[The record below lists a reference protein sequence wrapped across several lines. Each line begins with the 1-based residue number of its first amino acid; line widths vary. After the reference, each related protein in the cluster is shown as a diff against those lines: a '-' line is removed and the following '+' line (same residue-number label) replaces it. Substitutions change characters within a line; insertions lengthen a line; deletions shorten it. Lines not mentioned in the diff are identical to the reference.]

1 MAAQEPTAPPEVA
14 SPPPTKPAR
23 PRRRAV
29 RREELLDAAD
39 TVIRR
44 VGSKAS
50 AALIAKEA
58 GVTKPIIYRHFGDL
72 SDLYRALAIRHQARL
87 TNYLRAAREAH
98 RDRDRRGR
106 IHGLI
111 SAFFVAVERE
121 PNLFRFLVKSPPG
134 EFVDHDGP
142 PWLTRRFAEQ
152 IGAYLNQAF
161 GEPGSA
167 RGRALG
173 YAVAGTLI
181 TTAAWWL
188 DDGTLS
194 RGDVIDAVTEMLVA
208 GVPVSGGGGAAGESG
223 R

>member
-1 MAAQEPTAPPEVA
+1 MAAQEPAGPPEAA
-14 SPPPTKPAR
+14 SPRPTKTAR

-72 SDLYRALAIRHQARL
+72 SDLYRALAIRHQERL
-87 TNYLRAAREAH
+87 TNYLRSARELH
-98 RDRDRRGR
+98 RDQDRRGR
-106 IHGLI
+106 IHGII

-134 EFVDHDGP
+134 ELVDHEGP

-152 IGAYLNQAF
+152 IGAYLNGAF
-161 GEPGSA
+161 GEPGSP

-181 TTAAWWL
+181 TTVGWWL

-194 RGDVIDAVTEMLVA
+194 REDVIDAVTEMLVA
-208 GVPVSGGGGAAGESG
+208 GVPFSGGGAAAGESG

>member
-1 MAAQEPTAPPEVA
+1 
-14 SPPPTKPAR
+14 
-23 PRRRAV
+23 V
-29 RREELLDAAD
+29 RREDLLDAAD

-72 SDLYRALAIRHQARL
+72 SDLYRALAIRHQERL
-87 TNYLRAAREAH
+87 TNYLQSARELH
-98 RDRDRRGR
+98 RGLDRSGRLRGVV
-106 IHGLI
+106 

-121 PNLFRFLVKSPPG
+121 PNIFQFLVKSPPG
-134 EFVDHDGP
+134 ELVDQEGP

-152 IGAYLNQAF
+152 IGAYLSREA
-161 GEPGSA
+161 GEPGST

-173 YAVAGTLI
+173 YALAGTLI
-181 TTAAWWL
+181 TTAGWWL
-188 DDGTLS
+188 EDGTVS
-194 RGDVIDAVTEMLVA
+194 REDVIDAVAEML
-208 GVPVSGGGGAAGESG
+208 AAGIPFSAGDAAAAESA

>member
-1 MAAQEPTAPPEVA
+1 MAAQEPAGSPEAA
-14 SPPPTKPAR
+14 SPPSTTLAR

-50 AALIAKEA
+50 ATLIAREA

-72 SDLYRALAIRHQARL
+72 SDLYRALAIRHQERL
-87 TNYLRAAREAH
+87 TIYLRAARKLH
-98 RDRDRRGR
+98 GDQDRRGR
-106 IHGLI
+106 IHGI
-111 SAFFVAVERE
+111 IGAFFVAVERE

-134 EFVDHDGP
+134 ELVDHEGP

-152 IGAYLNQAF
+152 IGAYLNHTF

-181 TTAAWWL
+181 TTAGWWL

-194 RGDVIDAVTEMLVA
+194 RDDVIDAVTEMLVG
-208 GVPVSGGGGAAGESG
+208 GVPFSGGGGAAAESG